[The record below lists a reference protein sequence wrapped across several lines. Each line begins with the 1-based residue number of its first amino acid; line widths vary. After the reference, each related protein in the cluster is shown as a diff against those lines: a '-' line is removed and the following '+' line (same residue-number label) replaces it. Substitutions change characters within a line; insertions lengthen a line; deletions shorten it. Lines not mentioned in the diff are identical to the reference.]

1 MIYPPEQIVTFRQ
14 PQELSVRFG
23 MVVQRGHL
31 GHILMSSAELQL
43 SLEVENTT
51 GTWSK
56 KK

>member
-43 SLEVENTT
+43 NLEVENTT
-51 GTWSK
+51 GT
-56 KK
+56 